1 MTSSTKKLIR
11 TALDLLAAVI
21 LVMIIISL
29 RYGNDPASWVF
40 TTLTVVSAGWL
51 VANSAARFYEEE
63 DVL

>member
-11 TALDLLAAVI
+11 IALDQLATVV

-40 TTLTVVSAGWL
+40 TTLTVVSAGWIA
-51 VANSAARFYEEE
+51 ANSAARFYEE